1 MLNENRPKYEKN
13 IYMALLAQQCSRFE
27 EMFKFLEDSVI
38 QRNKDFS
45 IKERELLAY
54 GYATYIKSKRKS
66 LHMILAYETKEKKND
81 NSIFLSYI
89 QEYRRTL
96 ESDLI
101 QSCQKIIYILD
112 SLLIKKAE
120 NVESKIFYKKLKGD
134 LNRYIAEYAKDELR
148 EKVMKD
154 GLNAYIEAK
163 NLAKDLPVMNETVLG
178 LSLNMSLFYYE
189 VVNERKNAIKISEE
203 CTQKIDKEL
212 PNFDVDNENN
222 KVIMA
227 LVGLIKE
234 NLKNWKMEEEEQ

>member
-1 MLNENRPKYEKN
+1 
-13 IYMALLAQQCSRFE
+13 
-27 EMFKFLEDSVI
+27 
-38 QRNKDFS
+38 
-45 IKERELLAY
+45 
-54 GYATYIKSKRKS
+54 
-66 LHMILAYETKEKKND
+66 MIN
-81 NSIFLSYI
+81 
-89 QEYRRTL
+89 
-96 ESDLI
+96 
-101 QSCQKIIYILD
+101 
-112 SLLIKKAE
+112 LLI
-120 NVESKIFYKKLKGD
+120 LK
-134 LNRYIAEYAKDELR
+134 NQFKKDELR